1 MLVASVRERNGL
13 VAMSELLAEL
23 FSSRIRAAVLAH
35 VLPRPHV
42 GLSLTD
48 LSRRLDLPISS
59 LQHECYKL
67 TRLGVLRDQRVG
79 SSRLYWP
86 DTSWQLLPALTALVG
101 GAIEPADV
109 IAGAVEGVTGL
120 SEAIVAGALPPE
132 NEENR
137 VYLILVGILTIEE
150 VDAIFARVSSLLAAL
165 VDQRQIELAFFR
177 PDDWA
182 TRVSQPGDFWA
193 ETLTGPVVRFVPP
206 EAG

>member
-1 MLVASVRERNGL
+1 
-13 VAMSELLAEL
+13 MSELLGEL

-67 TRLGVLRDQRVG
+67 TRLGVLRDQRAG

-86 DTSWQLLPALTALVG
+86 DATWPLLPALTALVG
-101 GAIEPADV
+101 GALDPAEV
-109 IAGAVEGVTGL
+109 IAGAAEGINGL
-120 SEAIVAGALPPE
+120 SEAIFAGALPAGDQDQ
-132 NEENR
+132 
-137 VYLILVGILTIEE
+137 VYLILVGSLTIEE
-150 VDAIFARVSSLLAAL
+150 VDAVFARVTSLLAAL
-165 VDQRQIELAFFR
+165 VDPRQVELAFFR

-182 TRVSQPGDFWA
+182 GRVSQTGDFWA
-193 ETLTGPVVRFVPP
+193 EILTGPVVRYEPP
-206 EAG
+206 VGA